1 MLDNRH
7 VLGVWWKGREGMIQ
21 YDLVF
26 GFHGGEPWMI
36 LKIGPKDGK
45 IDHIGLDIILF

>member
-1 MLDNRH
+1 M
-7 VLGVWWKGREGMIQ
+7 WWKRGESVIQ
-21 YDLVF
+21 NDLIF

-36 LKIGPKDGK
+36 LKICPKDGK